1 MMENTI
7 CQYTLPR
14 CGGGGELP
22 TYIAIYSFH
31 LSIQLMKRRFL
42 ANHGVAAAA
51 AEEEEADVEAA
62 AEETGSSCVDDSK
75 RD

>member
-1 MMENTI
+1 
-7 CQYTLPR
+7 
-14 CGGGGELP
+14 
-22 TYIAIYSFH
+22 
-31 LSIQLMKRRFL
+31 MKRRFL
-42 ANHGVAAAA
+42 ANHGVAVVA